1 MKLDLALLSLKVI
14 LLKLPLHRLHKES
27 PLLKHKIKLLKKTLN
42 GMELSKSPIIFAIDD
57 MNNQLTATDNDSEEC
72 KVNVNTSMDSL
83 PSAKDNNKQ
92 NLLLITLL

>member
-14 LLKLPLHRLHKES
+14 LLKLPLHRLHNEN

-42 GMELSKSPIIFAIDD
+42 RMELPKSPIIFAIDD
-57 MNNQLTATDNDSEEC
+57 MNNQLTATDNDSEES
-72 KVNVNTSMDSL
+72 KVNVNTSINNL
-83 PSAKDNNKQ
+83 PFAKDNDKQ